1 MAKLDQVKIAWII
14 HQKEKGTCNQEI
26 AHSMK
31 VSVRWIQRLY
41 SGYNYTGII
50 PTLKQPG
57 RPKRQI
63 TEQETSIVVSAF
75 EKYRCCAVFLEKTI
89 VIDYAIHIPHNT
101 IHHILREKGLAS
113 EQPKKSRKRKWVRY
127 ERTYSNSMWHT
138 DWKQLDDGRWLIC
151 YEDDAS
157 RFIAGHGVFANATSE
172 NAVKVLME
180 AIKKHGRP
188 ASILTD
194 HGSQFYANESEYK
207 TRGATEFEKTL
218 VQLEIKHILARVNH
232 PQTNGKLERFHG
244 EIQRKQKW
252 FSDIDELIHWWN
264 YTKPHMSLDWDN
276 LETPAKAFIRKMPEK
291 GTTVIDEQS
300 GEVYHAE

>member
-1 MAKLDQVKIAWII
+1 MAKLDPVKISWIV
-14 HQKEKGTCNQEI
+14 HQKEKGTCNQVI
-26 AHSMK
+26 AHSMN
-31 VSVRWIQRLY
+31 VSVRWIQKLY
-41 SGYNYTGII
+41 SRYRSTGII
-50 PTLKQPG
+50 PVLQHPG

-63 TEQETSIVVSAF
+63 TEQETSLVSSAF

-89 VIDYAIHIPHNT
+89 RINTGIHIPHNI
-101 IHHILREKGLAS
+101 IHRILRSKGLAS

-138 DWKQLDDGRWLIC
+138 DWKQLDDGRWLVC

-157 RFIAGHGVFANATSE
+157 RFIAGHGIFDNATSE
-172 NAVKVLME
+172 HAVEILKE

-218 VQLEIKHILARVNH
+218 VQLGIKHILARVNH

-244 EIQRKQKW
+244 EIKRKQKW
-252 FSDIDELIHWWN
+252 FGSIDELIHWWN

-276 LETPAKAFIRKMPEK
+276 LETPAKAFVRKMPEP

>member
-1 MAKLDQVKIAWII
+1 MAKLDPVKIAWII
-14 HQKEKGTCNQEI
+14 RQKENGMPNQQI
-26 AHSMK
+26 ANSMK
-31 VSVRWIQRLY
+31 VSIRWIQKMHSRY
-41 SGYNYTGII
+41 SSTGII
-50 PTLKQPG
+50 PVLKHPG
-57 RPKRQI
+57 RPKRRI
-63 TEQETSIVVSAF
+63 TEQEASIVVSAF
-75 EKYRCCAVFLEKTI
+75 EKYRCCAVFLEKT
-89 VIDYAIHIPHNT
+89 VDACGIHIPHNI
-101 IHHILREKGLAS
+101 IHHILRSKGLAS

-157 RFIAGHGVFANATSE
+157 RFIAGYGIFDNATSE
-172 NAVKVLME
+172 NAVNVLKE
-180 AIKKHGRP
+180 AVQKHGRP

-218 VQLEIKHILARVNH
+218 VQFGIKHILARVNH

-264 YTKPHMSLDWDN
+264 HIKPHMSLDWDN
-276 LETPAKAFIRKMPEK
+276 LETPAKAFVRKMPEP

-300 GEVYHAE
+300 GEKYHAQ